1 MHFAHLFVSLH
12 AEDYTLMLDR
22 AQTIEKLQSS
32 RQYLSEHYGVS
43 SMLLFGSVARNEQ
56 KEDSDVDVCVEM
68 KPNLFNRAGVKVYL
82 EELLG
87 CPLKNINLAIT
98 RLQDRSVGIN
108 SVNDY
113 LMSPTGMEKLDAA
126 CMVLIALG
134 ESVKTLD
141 KLTEKKLLPTYPSID
156 WKGVMGVRDVIAH
169 HYFEVDPDAV
179 YDIIKNDLE
188 PLKKA
193 IDFFMGQLFPKM

>member
-1 MHFAHLFVSLH
+1 MEFEST
-12 AEDYTLMLDR
+12 EII
-22 AQTIEKLQSS
+22 AQ
-32 RQYLSEHYGVS
+32 
-43 SMLLFGSVARNEQ
+43 
-56 KEDSDVDVCVEM
+56 
-68 KPNLFNRAGVKVYL
+68 VY
-82 EELLG
+82 ET
-87 CPLKNINLAIT
+87 LKNINLAIT
-98 RLQDRSVGIN
+98 RLQNRSVGIN

-141 KLTEKKLLPTYPSID
+141 KRTEKKLLPTYPSID

-179 YDIIKNDLE
+179 LDIIKNDLD
-188 PLKKA
+188 PLKDA
-193 IDFFMGQLFPKM
+193 IEFFMEQLFPKM